1 MEENTNKAIFTLM
14 QKVVDKLDAISKDVN
29 KKDQTE
35 LVDIVKKT
43 NVAITALVTD
53 MFNSQ
58 TKLLQTSSDISDEV
72 SSCLKEN
79 KITPTVNNYAE
90 YSLLGS
96 KSHFKPWVIGVFF
109 FCLVTIWCSIKYLPS
124 YFIEKSSLSK
134 AKEDYQIFY
143 NYVYLK
149 EFKNDKNTIANET
162 LKKVQQKDTL
172 FMKEYHTLLNTYQR
186 EIRKQELKEELKLLD
201 NNDR

>member
-1 MEENTNKAIFTLM
+1 MEEDTNIAIFTLM

-29 KKDQTE
+29 KKDQNE
-35 LVDIVKKT
+35 LSAV
-43 NVAITALVTD
+43 
-53 MFNSQ
+53 
-58 TKLLQTSSDISDEV
+58 IS
-72 SSCLKEN
+72 KEN
-79 KITPTVNNYAE
+79 KQLKELIAITISNQSVLGQKNINTRKEIIDSIKENAVTPNVNNYTE
-90 YSLLGS
+90 FSLLGR
-96 KSHFKPWVIGVFF
+96 KSHFKPKTLIIMLFS
-109 FCLVTIWCSIKYLPS
+109 LLIIWSSLKYLPT

-134 AKEDYQIFY
+134 EREEYLVFY
-143 NYVYLK
+143 NFVYLK
-149 EFKNDKNTIANET
+149 QLNNDEIINANEI

>member
-1 MEENTNKAIFTLM
+1 MEENTNTAIFTLM

-35 LVDIVKKT
+35 LGDIIKKT
-43 NVAITALVTD
+43 NVQI
-53 MFNSQ
+53 
-58 TKLLQTSSDISDEV
+58 TKLVPEIIKTQSKLLLASSDISEEV

-79 KITPTVNNYAE
+79 KTTSTVNNYTE

-96 KSHFKPWVIGVFF
+96 KSHFKPKSLIIMFF
-109 FCLVTIWCSIKYLPS
+109 SLVTIWCSIKYLPS
-124 YFIEKSSLSK
+124 YFTEKSSLSK
-134 AKEDYQIFY
+134 EREEYLVFY

-149 EFKNDKNTIANET
+149 QLNNDKIINANEI

-172 FMKEYHTLLNTYQR
+172 FMKEYHSLLSTYQR
-186 EIRKQELKEELKLLD
+186 EIRKQELKEELNLLD